1 MTNQS
6 GNLPG
11 MTAPQA
17 QLARLKKRLVGLNT
31 QLTKLSAKAASSKDE
46 QAQTLVAR
54 AKANTITA
62 LSLSEAI
69 DNIANQSALDL
80 LTTPNNDVQVN
91 VAVTAFE
98 DVPDMNDL
106 KPMATEVVPV
116 VLKDDE
122 LPPSGETI
130 GCHDDDSKQF
140 SCCSPNPDRWFEDG
154 ERKEDILNP
163 QDDAATSGGANTCD
177 QPSYVMMTMPVS
189 ISNSTQRVADFLK
202 MGEALVAAAQA
213 QIGQARESI
222 CHTSGEDTCSLF

>member
-1 MTNQS
+1 MS
-6 GNLPG
+6 
-11 MTAPQA
+11 ASQA

-69 DNIANQSALDL
+69 DTIASQSALDL

-122 LPPSGETI
+122 LPPSGETF

-163 QDDAATSGGANTCD
+163 QADTANGGGANTCE
-177 QPSYVMMTMPVS
+177 QPSYVMMTMPVN
-189 ISNSTQRVADFLK
+189 ISTSSQRVADFLK
-202 MGEALVAAAQA
+202 MGDALVAAAQA

-222 CHTSGEDTCSLF
+222 CHTAGEDTCSLF